1 MEVDMHN
8 KNPYGVPYDEM
19 IEGAIFYDMWR
30 KQWVILDKPY
40 DASRKSYWLVEV
52 GSDFSVGS
60 VGGIVSDF
68 TALSHLDDLAYDME
82 SEDD

>member
-1 MEVDMHN
+1 MHN

-30 KQWVILDKPY
+30 KQWVVLDEPY
-40 DASRKSYWLVEV
+40 DASRKSYWLVKV
-52 GSDFSVGS
+52 GSDVSIGS
-60 VGGIVSDF
+60 VGDF
-68 TALSHLDDLAYDME
+68 KALSHLDDLAYDME

>member
-1 MEVDMHN
+1 
-8 KNPYGVPYDEM
+8 M

-30 KQWVILDKPY
+30 KQCVVLDEPY
-40 DASRKSYWLVEV
+40 DASRKSYWLVKV
-52 GSDFSVGS
+52 GSDVSVGS
-60 VGGIVSDF
+60 VGGVVSDF

>member
-1 MEVDMHN
+1 MHN

-30 KQWVILDKPY
+30 KQWVVLDEPY
-40 DASRKSYWLVEV
+40 DASRKSYWLVKV
-52 GSDFSVGS
+52 GSDASVGS
-60 VGGIVSDF
+60 VGGVVGDF
-68 TALSHLDDLAYDME
+68 KALSHLDDLAYDME

>member
-1 MEVDMHN
+1 MHN

-30 KQWVILDKPY
+30 GKWVILDEPY
-40 DASRKSYWLVEV
+40 DASRRSYCLVEV
-52 GSDFSVGS
+52 GNDVSVGS
-60 VGGIVSDF
+60 VGGVVGDF
-68 TALSHLDDLAYDME
+68 KALSHLDDLAYDME

>member
-1 MEVDMHN
+1 MHN

-30 KQWVILDKPY
+30 KQWVVLDEPY
-40 DASRKSYWLVEV
+40 DASPKSYCLFKVC
-52 GSDFSVGS
+52 SDVSVGS
-60 VGGIVSDF
+60 VGGVVGDF
-68 TALSHLDDLAYDME
+68 KALSHLDDFAYDME